1 MRQIDITD
9 AKSGDCKACGGYGSG
24 IFGQPCLACLAP
36 RATYMSFGGGVQ
48 STAIA
53 ELVIRRDPRLL
64 AVAPDLPELFIF
76 ADTGDEPEAVYAHVE
91 MMRERIEAAGFR
103 WLTVCKGG
111 RLGDTAAA
119 GRVDIPVWT
128 DTDDPDAKRRPMR
141 RACTVDWKAAVM
153 DREAKAR
160 YGVNLRRKK
169 QPEGV
174 VACWQGISTDEAQRT
189 RISQDQW
196 RSFCYPL
203 LSMRWSRLDCLA
215 YLASINMTAP
225 KSACVF
231 CPFHGDEVWRSL
243 SPADMA
249 RAVEVEDAM
258 HAHVAAGTGYASR
271 LRSLPTLHRS
281 GIPLRERPFDRGED
295 SGAMDNE
302 CAGICG
308 V

>member
-141 RACTVDWKAAVM
+141 RAMHCGLGKWSRDGSRGKGALRGQSATEEATSPALWRAGGASRPTRRNA
-153 DREAKAR
+153 RES
-160 YGVNLRRKK
+160 RKTS
-169 QPEGV
+169 G
-174 VACWQGISTDEAQRT
+174 
-189 RISQDQW
+189 

-225 KSACVF
+225 KSACV
-231 CPFHGDEVWRSL
+231 L
-243 SPADMA
+243 
-249 RAVEVEDAM
+249 
-258 HAHVAAGTGYASR
+258 
-271 LRSLPTLHRS
+271 LP
-281 GIPLRERPFDRGED
+281 IPR
-295 SGAMDNE
+295 
-302 CAGICG
+302 
-308 V
+308 

>member
-9 AKSGDCKACGGYGSG
+9 AKSGDCKTCGGYGSG

-64 AVAPDLPELFIF
+64 AVAPNLPELFIF

-103 WLTVCKGG
+103 WLTISKGG
-111 RLGDTAAA
+111 RLGDTASK
-119 GRVDIPVWT
+119 GRVDLPVWVEREGK
-128 DTDDPDAKRRPMR
+128 PGRMPIRRT
-141 RACTVDWKAAVM
+141 CTADWKIREIDKAVKREFAINARLRNNRPAALSTWM
-153 DREAKAR
+153 
-160 YGVNLRRKK
+160 
-169 QPEGV
+169 
-174 VACWQGISTDEAQRT
+174 GISTDESQRT
-189 RISQDQW
+189 RISQDW
-196 RSFCYPL
+196 WSVLSYPL
-203 LSMRWSRLDCLA
+203 LSLRWSRSDCIA
-215 YLASINMTAP
+215 YLASVNITAP

-231 CPFHGDEVWRSL
+231 CPFHGDAIWRSMSERDL
-243 SPADMA
+243 D
-249 RAVEVEDAM
+249 RATEVEEAM
-258 HAHVAAGTGYASR
+258 HAAYAAGTGQAGN
-271 LRSLPTLHRS
+271 LRSLPTLHPS
-281 GIPLRERPFDRGED
+281 GIPLRDRPFDHGD
-295 SGAMDNE
+295 NNGAMDNE

>member
-9 AKSGDCKACGGYGSG
+9 AKSGDCKTCGGYGSG

-128 DTDDPDAKRRPMR
+128 ETDTTRRPMR
-141 RACTVDWKAAVM
+141 RACTVDWKAAIM
-153 DREAKAR
+153 DREAKTR

-174 VACWQGISTDEAQRT
+174 VSCWQGISTDEAQRT
-189 RISQDQW
+189 RISQDWWQALA
-196 RSFCYPL
+196 YPL
-203 LSMRWSRLDCLA
+203 LSMRWSRQDCIDYLDALG
-215 YLASINMTAP
+215 IETP
-225 KSACVF
+225 KSACVY
-231 CPFHGDEVWRSL
+231 CPFHSDAAWRSL
-243 SPADMA
+243 TDADLA
-249 RAVEVEDAM
+249 RAVEVEDAL
-258 HAHVAAGTGYASR
+258 AENFAAGTGFVSQM
-271 LRSLPTLHRS
+271 RSLPTLHPS
-281 GIPLRERPFDRGED
+281 GIPLRDRPFDHGD
-295 SGAMDNE
+295 NSGAMDNE

>member
-9 AKSGDCKACGGYGSG
+9 AKSGDCKTCGGYGSG

-119 GRVDIPVWT
+119 GRVDIPAWIERT
-128 DTDDPDAKRRPMR
+128 DASGRLPMR
-141 RACTVDWKAAVM
+141 RTCTSDWKVEPVKRAVR
-153 DREAKAR
+153 REFAVNAR
-160 YGVNLRRKK
+160 IRNNRPALLS
-169 QPEGV
+169 
-174 VACWQGISTDEAQRT
+174 CWMGISTDEAQRT
-189 RISQDQW
+189 RISQDWWQAL
-196 RSFCYPL
+196 SYPL
-203 LSMRWSRLDCLA
+203 LSMRWSRQDCIDYLDALGIA
-215 YLASINMTAP
+215 TP
-225 KSACVF
+225 KSACVY
-231 CPFHGDEVWRSL
+231 CPFHSDAAWRSL
-243 SPADMA
+243 TDADLA
-249 RAVEVEDAM
+249 RAVEVEDAL
-258 HAHVAAGTGYASR
+258 AANFAAGTGFVSQM
-271 LRSLPTLHRS
+271 RSMPTLHPS
-281 GIPLRERPFDRGED
+281 GIPLRERPFDHGD
-295 SGAMDNE
+295 NNGAMDNE